1 MDVQIPLLV
10 IGRKMFRVMSTHYR
24 TCGVTRLKII
34 ILLSTSL
41 NGSMRNIYRKCS
53 GMFEI
58 VSKDESENVTSFY
71 GLHTWIYPTRWQPH
85 KRDMDAWK
93 CATYCLHGK
102 WVDSPHGMWVG
113 DFLKGMWVEG
123 EWPSWGSSPP
133 LMWPAHGGGSPL
145 ALLLPSPLWPSSL
158 MPI

>member
-1 MDVQIPLLV
+1 MIKELNQRDTIISPRILLCIVKQKEWFICEQQVLSISRICVGTNMDVQIPLLV

-53 GMFEI
+53 GIFEI
-58 VSKDESENVTSFY
+58 VSKDESGNVTSFY

-85 KRDMDAWK
+85 KRDMVA
-93 CATYCLHGK
+93 
-102 WVDSPHGMWVG
+102 
-113 DFLKGMWVEG
+113 
-123 EWPSWGSSPP
+123 
-133 LMWPAHGGGSPL
+133 
-145 ALLLPSPLWPSSL
+145 
-158 MPI
+158 